1 MAEDFSLSLKN
12 LKAGDEYV
20 VCMTGTRIERALLEL
35 SFDSIPGAGK
45 RTACLIAQET

>member
-20 VCMTGTRIERALLEL
+20 VCMRGTRIERALLEL
-35 SFDSIPGAGK
+35 SFDS
-45 RTACLIAQET
+45 TLVQERERPA